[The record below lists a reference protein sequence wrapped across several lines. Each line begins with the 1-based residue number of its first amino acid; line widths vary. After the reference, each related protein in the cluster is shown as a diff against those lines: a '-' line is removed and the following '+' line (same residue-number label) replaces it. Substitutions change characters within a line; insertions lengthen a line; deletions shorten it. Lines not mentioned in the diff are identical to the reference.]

1 MGSAPSENPKWDG
14 KVYPYIAPKE
24 LRIDASLTLDHAAA
38 DQLDPITYEVLR
50 YALWNLNVEHGNTI
64 VKVSGSPIAAYSH
77 DFNPALLDENGDFVL
92 FGPFLQYLSS
102 ALGSAV
108 KWTMEY
114 RSENPGI
121 QEGDI
126 FLTNDPWVGATH
138 QSDVALLAPVFWEG
152 KLFGWVANSLHQ
164 WDMGGTS
171 PGGFNPIAEDV
182 YWESAV
188 IPPIK
193 IVEHGV
199 LRRDLEES
207 YVRHSRMPSL
217 VALDLR
223 AEIAGCNVARE
234 RLLTLIQR
242 YGAATVK
249 AAMRKIQDDSEKAFV
264 RRLRTIPDGSWSAET
279 WLELKAAGDRGLY
292 RNALKL
298 TKRGDRLIFS
308 NAGSAPQEGA
318 LNCTYI
324 AWRGAIASMVSVQ
337 MLYDQMFAVEG
348 AYRHMEFDVAPGT
361 ISCARFPG
369 AVSSGPALTVLQT
382 ISLASLVI
390 SKMLASSSD
399 PELRGEVMSLM
410 GTAAFPIAA
419 ISGVN
424 QHQAN
429 YASFLLEPLG
439 GGFPATSYRDGV
451 DTGGLAFDI
460 QSMMPNAEENEWFYP
475 ILYLWRKELAD
486 SGGAGKY
493 RGGNSGEIAIVAHDT
508 ERVNMYLASA
518 HNAIP
523 GLGQFGGM
531 PSAPSHFVI
540 YRNDGGMERARAT
553 AHIPADVSELIASA
567 ERLPPKAY
575 GIQLGPHDTFV
586 MGWAGASGYGDPL
599 DRDLEL
605 IEKDLRDG
613 AATANWAG
621 KIYGV
626 VFDQNGAIDKEATV
640 VRRAEIKRARL
651 ANVPERKRRA
661 KLDLGAS
668 RVVAEGLV
676 LATVSGD
683 PMLGCQRCGENLCRA
698 DQNYKEYCASNEET
712 LVLANPYAIDPQIFV
727 DEQLVFRSYACPECG
742 TMLATGIELKT
753 DRPHWDI
760 SFAINGVSDV
770 TER

>member
-1 MGSAPSENPKWDG
+1 MATAVSAQPSWDG

-24 LRIDASLTLDHAAA
+24 LKIDARLKLHREVATK
-38 DQLDPITYEVLR
+38 LDPITYEVLR

-121 QEGDI
+121 CDGDI

-152 KLFGWVANSLHQ
+152 ELFGWVANSLHQ

-182 YWESAV
+182 FWESAV

-193 IVEHGV
+193 IVEGGV

-207 YVRHSRMPSL
+207 YIRHSRMPSL

-234 RLLTLIQR
+234 RLLMLLKR
-242 YGAATVK
+242 YGAGIVK

-264 RRLRTIPDGSWSAET
+264 RRLETIPDGAWSAST
-279 WLELKAAGDRGLY
+279 WLELKAAGDRHLY
-292 RNALKL
+292 RNALTL
-298 TKRGDRLIFS
+298 TKRGDKLIFS

-324 AWRGAIASMVSVQ
+324 AWRGAIASMISVQ

-348 AYRHMEFDVAPGT
+348 AYRHMEFEAEPGT
-361 ISCARFPG
+361 ITCASFPG

-399 PELRGEVMSLM
+399 PEMRGEVMSLM

-419 ISGVN
+419 MSGIN
-424 QHQAN
+424 QHQN
-429 YASFLLEPLG
+429 MYASFLLEPLG
-439 GGFPATSYRDGV
+439 AGLPATSYRDGI
-451 DTGGLAFDI
+451 DTGGLAFDM
-460 QSMMPNAEENEWFYP
+460 QSVMPNAEENEWFYP
-475 ILYLWRKELAD
+475 ILYLWRKELPD

-493 RGGNSGEIAIVAHDT
+493 RGGNSGEFAIVAHDT
-508 ERVNMYLASA
+508 DRVNMYLASA

-531 PSAPSHFVI
+531 PGAPSHYLM
-540 YRNDGGMERARAT
+540 YRGDGAMRRSAQT
-553 AHIPADVSELIASA
+553 QHIPSSVEELAGTM

-575 GIQLGPHDTFV
+575 GIGLEPGDVFILG
-586 MGWAGASGYGDPL
+586 WSGASGYGDPL
-599 DRDLEL
+599 EREL
-605 IEKDLRDG
+605 SLIAKDLQDG
-613 AATANWAG
+613 AATREWIE
-621 KIYGV
+621 KINGV
-626 VFDQNGAIDKEATV
+626 VFDPSGVIDEPKTLARRDEL
-640 VRRAEIKRARL
+640 RRARVI
-651 ANVPERKRRA
+651 NVPKRKSRP
-661 KLDLGAS
+661 KVDLDSA
-668 RVVAEGLV
+668 RIVAEGLV
-676 LATVSGD
+676 LAKSAGETL
-683 PMLGCQRCGENLCRA
+683 LGCRRCGTALCQA
-698 DQNYKEYCASNEET
+698 SENYKEHCASSESA
-712 LVLANPYAIDPQIFV
+712 LADVNPYGIDPRTFV
-727 DEQLVFRSYACPECG
+727 EEEVVFRSYACPGCG
-742 TMLATGIELKT
+742 IMLATGIELKSE
-753 DRPHWDI
+753 RPHWDI
-760 SFAINGVSDV
+760 RFDI
-770 TER
+770 

>member
-1 MGSAPSENPKWDG
+1 MATAISTPEWNG
-14 KVYPYIAPKE
+14 KVYPYIAPRE
-24 LRIDASLTLDHAAA
+24 LNIHSSLQLYRTADAA
-38 DQLDPITYEVLR
+38 LDPITYEVLR

-102 ALGSAV
+102 AVGSEV

-114 RSENPGI
+114 RSENTGI
-121 QEGDI
+121 HDGDV

-138 QSDVALLAPVFWEG
+138 QSDVALMAPVFWEDQ
-152 KLFGWVANSLHQ
+152 LFGWVANSLHQ

-182 YWESAV
+182 FWESAV

-193 IVEHGV
+193 IVERGR

-234 RLLTLIQR
+234 RLLALLRR

-264 RRLRTIPDGSWSAET
+264 RRLATIPDGTWSASS
-279 WLELKAAGDRGLY
+279 WLELKAAGDRHLY
-292 RNALKL
+292 RNALTL
-298 TKRGDRLIFS
+298 RKRGDRLIFS

-324 AWRGAIASMVSVQ
+324 AWRGAIASMLSVQ

-348 AYRHMEFDVAPGT
+348 AYRHVDFEAEPGT
-361 ISCARFPG
+361 ITCANFPG

-382 ISLASLVI
+382 IALASLVI

-399 PELRGEVMSLM
+399 EELRGEVMSLM

-419 ISGVN
+419 ISGIN
-424 QHQAN
+424 QHHN
-429 YASFLLEPLG
+429 MYASFLLEPLG
-439 GGFPATSYRDGV
+439 AGLPATSYRDGI
-451 DTGGLAFDI
+451 DTGGLAFDM
-460 QSMMPNAEENEWFYP
+460 QSVMPNAEENEWFYP
-475 ILYLWRKELAD
+475 ILYLWRKELPD

-493 RGGNSGEIAIVAHDT
+493 RGGNSGELAIVAHDA

-523 GLGQFGGM
+523 GLGQFGRM
-531 PSAPSHFVI
+531 PPAPSHYVMHHD
-540 YRNDGGMERARAT
+540 DGGMARAIET
-553 AHIPADVSELIASA
+553 GHLPNSAAELAGTS

-575 GIQLGPHDTFV
+575 GIKLSERDVFILG
-586 MGWAGASGYGDPL
+586 WSGASGYGDPL
-599 DRDLEL
+599 DRPLDL
-605 IEKDLRDG
+605 IANDLRNG
-613 AATANWAG
+613 AVTFGWVAR
-621 KIYGV
+621 IYGV
-626 VFDQNGAIDKEATV
+626 VFNPDNTIDEAATAS
-640 VRRAEIKRARL
+640 RRAELRRSRIVNAPTRAAR
-651 ANVPERKRRA
+651 E
-661 KLDLGAS
+661 KLDLAAA
-668 RVVAEGLV
+668 RPVAENLI
-676 LATVSGD
+676 LAQRGKEKL
-683 PMLGCQRCGENLCRA
+683 LGCGRCGEALCHA
-698 DQNYKEYCASNEET
+698 AENYKDHCA
-712 LVLANPYAIDPQIFV
+712 VLEGPVTSVNPYAIDPQTFV
-727 DEQLVFRSYACPECG
+727 DETVVFRQYACPGCG
-742 TMLATGIELKT
+742 VMLATGIELKN

-760 SFAINGVSDV
+760 AFAQ
-770 TER
+770 E

>member
-1 MGSAPSENPKWDG
+1 MATALSAPLSWDG
-14 KVYPYIAPKE
+14 KVYPYIAPKD
-24 LRIDASLTLDHAAA
+24 LKIDSRLKLHRAVAGK
-38 DQLDPITYEVLR
+38 LDPITYEVLR

-102 ALGSAV
+102 AVGSAV

-121 QEGDI
+121 HDGDI

-138 QSDVALLAPVFWEG
+138 QSDVALLAPVFWKGE
-152 KLFGWVANSLHQ
+152 LFGWVANSLHQ

-182 YWESAV
+182 FWESAV

-193 IVEHGV
+193 IVEGGV

-207 YVRHSRMPSL
+207 YIRHSRMPNL

-223 AEIAGCNVARE
+223 AEIAGCNVARD
-234 RLLTLIQR
+234 RLLTLLKR
-242 YGAATVK
+242 YGAGVVK

-264 RRLRTIPDGSWSAET
+264 RRLETIPDGAWSAST
-279 WLELKAAGDRGLY
+279 WLELKAAGDRNLY
-292 RNALKL
+292 RNALTL
-298 TKRGDRLIFS
+298 TKRGDKLIFS

-324 AWRGAIASMVSVQ
+324 AWRGAIASMISVQ

-348 AYRHMEFDVAPGT
+348 AYRHMEFEAEPGT
-361 ISCARFPG
+361 ITCASFPG

-390 SKMLASSSD
+390 SKMLASSTD

-419 ISGVN
+419 MSGIN
-424 QHQAN
+424 QHHN
-429 YASFLLEPLG
+429 MYASFLLEPLG
-439 GGFPATSYRDGV
+439 AGLPATSYRDGI
-451 DTGGLAFDI
+451 DTGGLAFDM

-475 ILYLWRKELAD
+475 ILYLWRKELPD

-493 RGGNSGEIAIVAHDT
+493 RGGNSGEFAIIAHDT
-508 ERVNMYLASA
+508 DRVNMYLASA

-531 PSAPSHFVI
+531 PGAPSHYLM
-540 YRNDGGMERARAT
+540 YRGDGGLSRSAQT
-553 AHIPADVSELIASA
+553 QHIPSSVEELTGKM

-575 GIQLGPHDTFV
+575 GVPLNAGDVFILG
-586 MGWAGASGYGDPL
+586 WSGASGYGDPL
-599 DRDLEL
+599 DRDLSL
-605 IEKDLRDG
+605 IAKDLRDG
-613 AATANWAG
+613 SATRQWVE
-621 KIYGV
+621 KINGV
-626 VFDQNGAIDKEATV
+626 IFDSTGAIDAQRTSTKRDEL
-640 VRRAEIKRARL
+640 RRARII
-651 ANVPERKRRA
+651 NVPGRKHRA
-661 KLDLGAS
+661 KLNLSTA
-668 RVVAEGLV
+668 RPVAENLV
-676 LATVSGD
+676 LATT
-683 PMLGCQRCGENLCRA
+683 PGENLLGCARCGA
-698 DQNYKEYCASNEET
+698 ALCLANENYKEYCACTEGG
-712 LVLANPYAIDPQIFV
+712 VAGVNPYAMDPSIFIDQDV
-727 DEQLVFRSYACPECG
+727 VFRSYACPECG
-742 TMLATGIELKT
+742 VTLATGIELKT
-753 DRPHWDI
+753 DHPHWDLRLDI
-760 SFAINGVSDV
+760 
-770 TER
+770 

>member
-1 MGSAPSENPKWDG
+1 MATAISGAPNWDG
-14 KVYPYIAPKE
+14 KVYPYIAPKQ
-24 LRIDASLTLDHAAA
+24 LTIDPSLKLHRQAAE
-38 DQLDPITYEVLR
+38 QLDPITYEVLR

-102 ALGSAV
+102 AVGSAV

-121 QEGDI
+121 HAGDI

-138 QSDVALLAPVFWEG
+138 QSDVALMAPVFWAGE
-152 KLFGWVANSLHQ
+152 LFGWVANSLHQ

-182 YWESAV
+182 FWESAV

-193 IVEHGV
+193 IVEGGR
-199 LRRDLEES
+199 LRRDVEES
-207 YVRHSRMPSL
+207 YTRHSRMPKL

-234 RLLTLIQR
+234 RLLGLIKR
-242 YGAATVK
+242 YGAPAVK

-264 RRLRTIPDGSWSAET
+264 RRLATIPDGSWSASS
-279 WLELKAAGDRGLY
+279 WLELKAAGDRHLY
-292 RNALKL
+292 RNALTL
-298 TKRGDRLIFS
+298 TKRSDKLIFS

-324 AWRGAIASMVSVQ
+324 AWRGAIASMLSVQ

-348 AYRHMEFDVAPGT
+348 AYRHTEFEAEPGT
-361 ISCARFPG
+361 ITCASFPG

-399 PELRGEVMSLM
+399 PEMRSEVMSLM
-410 GTAAFPIAA
+410 GTSAFPIAA
-419 ISGVN
+419 MSGVN
-424 QHQAN
+424 QHHN
-429 YASFLLEPLG
+429 PYASFLLEPLAAG
-439 GGFPATSYRDGV
+439 LPATSYRDGV
-451 DTGGLAFDI
+451 DTGGLAFDM

-475 ILYLWRKELAD
+475 ILYLWRKELPD

-493 RGGNSGEIAIVAHDT
+493 RGGNSGQFAIVAHDT
-508 ERVNMYLASA
+508 DRVNMYLASA

-531 PSAPSHFVI
+531 PSAPSHYLM
-540 YRNDGGMERARAT
+540 YRGEGGLERAVRTGHMPAAT
-553 AHIPADVSELIASA
+553 SELRGTA

-575 GIQLGPHDTFV
+575 GLELGQRDVFIL
-586 MGWAGASGYGDPL
+586 GWTGASGYGDPL
-599 DRDLEL
+599 ERDTAL
-605 IEKDLRDG
+605 IANDLRNG
-613 AATANWAG
+613 TATVSWVA
-621 KIYGV
+621 KVHGV
-626 VFDQNGAIDKEATV
+626 VFDPSGAIDETATEQHRINLRHSRIV
-640 VRRAEIKRARL
+640 
-651 ANVPERKRRA
+651 NVPDRVRRA
-661 KLDLGAS
+661 KLDLAAA
-668 RVVAEGLV
+668 RPVAESLV
-676 LATVSGD
+676 LAKAGSETL
-683 PMLGCQRCGENLCRA
+683 LGCRRCGEALCA
-698 DQNYKEYCASNEET
+698 ANENYKKYCACTEDVVAS
-712 LVLANPYAIDPQIFV
+712 VNPYAIDPKTFV
-727 DEQLVFRSYACPECG
+727 DEDVVFRAYACPGCG
-742 TMLATGIELKT
+742 VMLTTGIELK
-753 DRPHWDI
+753 DDHPHWDI
-760 SFAINGVSDV
+760 RFEVAGY
-770 TER
+770 

>member
-1 MGSAPSENPKWDG
+1 MATAISGDRKWDG
-14 KVYPYIAPKE
+14 KVFPYIAPRQLQVDPR
-24 LRIDASLTLDHAAA
+24 LRIHREASAA
-38 DQLDPITYEVLR
+38 LDPITYEVLR

-102 ALGSAV
+102 AVGSAV

-121 QEGDI
+121 HDGDI

-138 QSDVALLAPVFWEG
+138 QSDVALMAPVFWEG
-152 KLFGWVANSLHQ
+152 ELFGWVANSLHQ

-193 IVEHGV
+193 IVEGGV

-207 YVRHSRMPSL
+207 YVRHSRMPQL

-234 RLLTLIQR
+234 RLVGLIKR
-242 YGAATVK
+242 YGAPAVK

-264 RRLRTIPDGSWSAET
+264 RRLATIPDGSWSAST
-279 WLELKAAGDRGLY
+279 WLELKAAGDRHLY
-292 RNALKL
+292 RNALTL
-298 TKRGDRLIFS
+298 TKRGDQLIFS

-324 AWRGAIASMVSVQ
+324 AWRGAIASMLSVQ

-348 AYRHMEFDVAPGT
+348 AYRHTEFEAEPGT
-361 ISCARFPG
+361 ITCASFPA

-399 PELRGEVMSLM
+399 AEMRSEVMSLM

-419 ISGVN
+419 MSGVN
-424 QHQAN
+424 QHQN
-429 YASFLLEPLG
+429 LYASFLLEPLG
-439 GGFPATSYRDGV
+439 AGLPATSYRDGI
-451 DTGGLAFDI
+451 DTGGLAFDM

-475 ILYLWRKELAD
+475 ILYLWRKELPD
-486 SGGAGKY
+486 SGGAGQY
-493 RGGNSGEIAIVAHDT
+493 RGGNSGQFAVVAHDT
-508 ERVNMYLASA
+508 DRVNMYLASA

-531 PSAPSHFVI
+531 PPSPSHYI
-540 YRNDGGMERARAT
+540 MYRGEGGLARAAQT
-553 AHIPADVSELIASA
+553 GHMPAATRELNGTA

-575 GIQLGPHDTFV
+575 GIELGPRDVFV
-586 MGWAGASGYGDPL
+586 LGWTGASGYGDPL
-599 DRDLEL
+599 DRDTRL
-605 IEKDLRDG
+605 IAEDLRNG
-613 AATANWAG
+613 AVTAAWVG
-621 KIYGV
+621 KVHGV
-626 VFDQNGAIDKEATV
+626 VFDGSGAIDQRATAK
-640 VRRAEIKRARL
+640 RRAELRQGRIANMGPRGTRPKLNLAAAR
-651 ANVPERKRRA
+651 P
-661 KLDLGAS
+661 
-668 RVVAEGLV
+668 VAENLV
-676 LATVSGD
+676 LAKVGAETL
-683 PMLGCQRCGENLCRA
+683 LGCRRCAEVLCA
-698 DQNYKEYCASNEET
+698 ANENYKDYCARIEDAVTS
-712 LVLANPYAIDPQIFV
+712 ANPYAIDPKTFV
-727 DEQLVFRSYACPECG
+727 DEAVVFRSYACPGCG
-742 TMLATGIELKT
+742 VMLATGIELET
-753 DRPHWDI
+753 DRPHWDLC
-760 SFAINGVSDV
+760 FMTDGQ
-770 TER
+770 